1 MGYNARND
9 ETRQRRADAA
19 RMGSAEGRARG
30 LSVKGYV
37 WFWPKI
43 TAALTSKH
51 HWLIIACDAQQ
62 RSGRSSAQGF
72 AQMTG
77 YNRGYYGGY
86 YRRY

>member
-19 RMGSAEGRARG
+19 RMGSAERRARDCAP

-43 TAALTSKH
+43 AAKH
-51 HWLIIACDAQQ
+51 ACDAQQ
-62 RSGRSSAQGF
+62 RSRRSSAQGL

-77 YNRGYYGGY
+77 YSRGYYGGY

>member
-19 RMGSAEGRARG
+19 RMGSAERRARDCAP

-43 TAALTSKH
+43 AAALTSKH
-51 HWLIIACDAQQ
+51 ACDAQQ
-62 RSGRSSAQGF
+62 RSRRSSAQGL

-77 YNRGYYGGY
+77 YSRGYYGGY